1 MACFLFYSV
10 EVVRVVPQEQM
21 ADKIFEK
28 RRISSVDIPLYL
40 NMSFSVTFYLKHKN
54 LISCPILLEVA
65 IKLKVQTN
73 RSLAFALAL
82 SLHSFIFDYDHG
94 LSSYE

>member
-10 EVVRVVPQEQM
+10 EVVRVVPQEQL

-40 NMSFSVTFYLKHKN
+40 NMSFSVTFLSEAQKPHFLPNFVGGCNKIKGADKPITCICTCI
-54 LISCPILLEVA
+54 ISPLLY
-65 IKLKVQTN
+65 
-73 RSLAFALAL
+73 F
-82 SLHSFIFDYDHG
+82 
-94 LSSYE
+94 